1 MEQSTVNEYIF
12 GQQRSVLFQENYQRS
27 QKEQKLYMAWQQAVS
42 GWRNA
47 NSEIAQLKS
56 VVTNLQKHVEELQA
70 KTRSTDVAEPSGL
83 ATPISSNKE
92 SEYQTDEEELAR
104 LSGLG

>member
-1 MEQSTVNEYIF
+1 
-12 GQQRSVLFQENYQRS
+12 
-27 QKEQKLYMAWQQAVS
+27 MAWQQDVS

-70 KTRSTDVAEPSGL
+70 KTTNMDVAESSGP
-83 ATPISSNKE
+83 ATPISSSNKE
-92 SEYQTDEEELAR
+92 SKYQTDEEELAKETEWIR
-104 LSGLG
+104 VKHEPKKKKKEK